1 MITMIFWGLFG
12 FAIFSVLVA
21 IDVLD
26 EGRP

>member
-1 MITMIFWGLFG
+1 MITTIFWGLFG